1 MLRAEK
7 ACPLKMMAACW
18 ANRDG
23 HKLSKKLTLGR

>member
-1 MLRAEK
+1 MSGGEK

-23 HKLSKKLTLGR
+23 HKFSKKLTLGR